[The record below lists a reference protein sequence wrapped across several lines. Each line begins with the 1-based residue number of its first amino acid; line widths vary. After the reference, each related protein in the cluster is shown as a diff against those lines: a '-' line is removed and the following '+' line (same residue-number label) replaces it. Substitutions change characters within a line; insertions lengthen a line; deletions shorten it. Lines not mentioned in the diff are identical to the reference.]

1 LNNYQIIRTL
11 AKEKKITLKEIS
23 IQAGISEQGLQKIIN
38 DGTGKVTTLQKIAT
52 ALMVPLSDILN
63 HDQEDKNI
71 LNELP
76 PTYKHT
82 RSLNDVSEID
92 YLQQVVRDKER
103 IIELLEKQLS
113 DYEKQLNK
121 GQNDR
126 KSKLA

>member
-1 LNNYQIIRTL
+1 MNNYQIIRTL